1 MLSQWPDLETRDRIH
16 DPPAADPAWRAASQA
31 FAECEHWIVT
41 PTRGAPELSEKW
53 NTGELFEF
61 RVQEVVNGSQ
71 AAAWADFWNH
81 AARQIAA
88 AGGRVAGQ
96 FDVVLGPNRPIFVT
110 VLAWLDFQALHEG
123 WRAMDRDEGVARQRQ
138 NEIDTLGRS
147 YHDRMIQYLVKSVAP

>member
-16 DPPAADPAWRAASQA
+16 DPLAADPAWRAASQA

-41 PTRGAPELSEKW
+41 PTHGAPELSGKW

-71 AAAWADFWNH
+71 AAAGADFWNLG
-81 AARQIAA
+81 APQIAA

-96 FDVVLGPNRPIFVT
+96 FDVVLGPNRPLFVT
-110 VLAWLDFQALHEG
+110 ILAWPDFQALHEG

-138 NEIDTLGRS
+138 NEIDTLGRP